1 MGWGN
6 ASWNRLQR
14 KKKRFGL
21 FNYLTNFLYIFCF
34 SLVSHF
40 HLVSFFNFP
49 LLYSTLDNINGD
61 ESFKLFFFNRI
72 SKIILFVSSAT
83 Q

>member
-1 MGWGN
+1 LD
-6 ASWNRLQR
+6 S
-14 KKKRFGL
+14 L
-21 FNYLTNFLYIFCF
+21 FISPISFAFFSF

-61 ESFKLFFFNRI
+61 ESFKLFVSNRI
-72 SKIILFVSSAT
+72 P
-83 Q
+83 